1 MALFDEY
8 PEMFPDRV
16 TIKRPDPAGIDL
28 SGGRVDAP
36 NNPVGTSVP
45 CSIQTG
51 TYEDAV
57 NLGSQQYIV
66 ETKVYFPASPG
77 RLPSGTRLI
86 VESLLGQPPEGQG
99 NIIVYRVARDGLDGL
114 VIWRADCT
122 GRA

>member
-1 MALFDEY
+1 MSLFTEY

-16 TIKRPDPAGIDL
+16 TIKLPTPSSSDN
-28 SGGRVDAP
+28 SGGRVDA
-36 NNPVGTSVP
+36 NALVKTGVP

-51 TYEDAV
+51 TYQDSV
-57 NLGSQQYIV
+57 NVGSMQYIV

-86 VESLLGQPPEGQG
+86 VESLDGEPPEGQG
-99 NIIVYRVARDGLDGL
+99 NIIAYRVARDGLHDL
-114 VIWRADCT
+114 KVWRADCT